1 MILSAKI
8 RTKFDFSKYLAVISV
23 SLRTLPL
30 PSGFCLYSAGGG
42 RPPSECSR
50 RIVSQCR
57 AQSVGTD
64 CESEQ
69 DGLKVRSSRTTD
81 EP

>member
-42 RPPSECSR
+42 AHRVNVVVESLPNAVRSPSR
-50 RIVSQCR
+50 RTASP
-57 AQSVGTD
+57 SWTD
-64 CESEQ
+64 
-69 DGLKVRSSRTTD
+69 
-81 EP
+81 